1 MKNIAIIAEYN
12 PLHNGHKY
20 QIDYIRKELGAD
32 NIIVIMSGN
41 FVQRGEPAIFSKT
54 DRTIMALRSGAD
66 MVIELPCVYAT
77 GSAEFF
83 AKGSIDTLEKT
94 GIVNGICFGAETPD
108 VELLNKLS
116 TFLIGEPSEY
126 QTILKSLLADGMSY
140 PTARANACR
149 KYLNSDAAFDFLNNP
164 NNILALEY
172 VKELK
177 KINSSI
183 EFYPLKRTDKGYNST
198 ETSGNLASAS
208 AIRNM
213 LAKNE
218 NVSSFI
224 PDEVHPFYE
233 SEVFYTR
240 TANDYSQMLHYALLS
255 NKAAGYEAFMDCTE
269 DLSNRILTNL
279 SLFESFDQF
288 ADLLKTKNVTRSRIN
303 RVLIHILLNIKEVP
317 DVSYIRLL
325 GIKKEKT
332 TLISN
337 LMKSSSLP
345 VINNVN
351 KDLDALSPEVKLA
364 FERDM
369 FATDLYHS
377 VNPSV
382 FRKDERSYSLIK
394 L

>member
-1 MKNIAIIAEYN
+1 MKNIAVIAEYN

-20 QIDYIRKELGAD
+20 QLDYIRKELGAD

-54 DRTIMALRSGAD
+54 DRAIMALRSGAD

-83 AKGSIDTLEKT
+83 AKGAIDTLEKT
-94 GIVNGICFGAETPD
+94 GIVDGICFGAENPD
-108 VELLNKLS
+108 LNMINSLADLLIN
-116 TFLIGEPSEY
+116 EPSEY
-126 QTILKSLLADGMSY
+126 QSVLKKYLANGISF
-140 PTARANACR
+140 PTARAYAC
-149 KYLNSDAAFDFLNNP
+149 KDYLISNDVFDFLNNP

-172 VKELK
+172 VKEIKRL
-177 KINSSI
+177 NSSL
-183 EFYPLKRTDKGYNST
+183 EVYPIKRTDNGYNST
-198 ETSGNLASAS
+198 EANGNLASAS
-208 AIRNM
+208 AIRSM
-213 LAKNE
+213 LASDEK
-218 NVSSFI
+218 VSSFI
-224 PDEVHPFYE
+224 PNEVHPFYE

-240 TANDYSQMLHYALLS
+240 SANDYSQMLHYALLS
-255 NKAAGYEAFMDCTE
+255 NKTAGYEAFMDCNE
-269 DLSNRILTNL
+269 ELSNRILANL
-279 SLFESFDQF
+279 PLFESFDQF
-288 ADLLKTKNVTRSRIN
+288 ADLLKTKNITRSRIN
-303 RVLIHILLNIKEVP
+303 RVLIHILLDIKEIP
-317 DVSYIRLL
+317 DVSYIRIL

-337 LMKSSSLP
+337 LMKSGSLP

-351 KDLDALSPEVKLA
+351 KDIDALSHEAKQA
-364 FERDM
+364 FEKDM
-369 FATDLYHS
+369 FATDIYHS